1 MEKPSGKKKTL
12 PGKTASL
19 VTRGKQNKLSATQL
33 LTLFTGRRWGKV
45 CMGTGGRS
53 NRQQCSC
60 ILAVTDHLYIS
71 LNEQITSIQFYSPH
85 NVRCGLMNK
94 LLWRKWNRAT
104 GRLQKPNLVR
114 GHSSTAAFSC
124 SSLNSWEEVFTLHC
138 LSTAAWDENETIRIH
153 FGSKQV
159 TVPGDL
165 STPVMEWNCRLS
177 QTQHI

>member
-33 LTLFTGRRWGKV
+33 LTLFTGTRWGKV
-45 CMGTGGRS
+45 CMGTAGRS

-71 LNEQITSIQFYSPH
+71 LNAQVTSMQFYSTH

-94 LLWRKWNRAT
+94 LAWRNGTEPQEGSGSQIWYEDTAAQQLSVVPPLTLGKRYSPFTALQQQR
-104 GRLQKPNLVR
+104 GMRMRLQGSTLVQNR
-114 GHSSTAAFSC
+114 
-124 SSLNSWEEVFTLHC
+124 
-138 LSTAAWDENETIRIH
+138 
-153 FGSKQV
+153 
-159 TVPGDL
+159 
-165 STPVMEWNCRLS
+165 
-177 QTQHI
+177 